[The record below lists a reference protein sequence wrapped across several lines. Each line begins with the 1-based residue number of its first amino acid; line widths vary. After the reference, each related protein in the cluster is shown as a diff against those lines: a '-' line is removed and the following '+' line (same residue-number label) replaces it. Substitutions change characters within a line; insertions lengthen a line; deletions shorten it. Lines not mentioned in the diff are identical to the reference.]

1 MNQGFRCRGVWLI
14 AACTAVGLWADRAL
28 ACAVCFGDPESD
40 MARGV
45 VMGVLVLVG
54 VVGTVLA
61 GFVGTGL
68 FWMQRSRRLGY
79 GNETKAD

>member
-1 MNQGFRCRGVWLI
+1 MNQGFRCRCVWLI
-14 AACTAVGLWADRAL
+14 TTCAGVELMTDRAS
-28 ACAVCFGDPESD
+28 ACSVCFGDPDSD

-45 VMGVLVLVG
+45 AMGVLVLVG

-68 FWMQRSRRLGY
+68 FWIQRSRRLGD
-79 GNETKAD
+79 GNETQAD